1 MAQPLTGI
9 KVVEMG
15 MAIQGPAAGVYLSD
29 MGAEVLKVE
38 PPIGDSSRFHRGV
51 NNDTPPETPGAM
63 FIAGNRGKKSI
74 CLDVHSEKG
83 REVLQ
88 AMIAEA
94 DVFMSNYRPVFLN
107 RLDLD
112 YESLKKCNPN
122 LIYAVV
128 NGFGPFGPDVNRPM
142 VEGAAQARGGVAN
155 LCGPGDGLAM
165 MPGATIADGT
175 GAIGF
180 ALGIMTALLERE
192 RHGTAQ
198 SVSTSALGAQI
209 FIQSWEI
216 QQCILTGEPLQRAG
230 SHMPNIRGPYGIYE
244 ASDGGMFLFT
254 LVGDEGWSLLCE
266 MGGDPDLAKDQNWD
280 DAFKRMGAVPG
291 IQDEESVANVRERVK
306 NIFRSKTTPE
316 WKDFFY
322 SRDDCIVEKIQDH
335 GEVLLDPQVLAND
348 YVVPMSFEG
357 IGESMVVGNQV
368 QLSETPAVVKR
379 PPPSLGDSTREIM
392 KGLGYSDGD
401 VDQVESHTFGI
412 RKKFLGE

>member
-9 KVVEMG
+9 KIVEMG

-107 RLDLD
+107 RLNLD

>member
-107 RLDLD
+107 RLNLD

-155 LCGPGDGLAM
+155 LCGPRDGLAM

-266 MGGDPDLAKDQNWD
+266 MGGDPDLAKDENWD
-280 DAFKRMGAVPG
+280 DAFKRMGAVPN
-291 IQDEESVANVRERVK
+291 IQDDESVANVRERVK
-306 NIFRSKTTPE
+306 NIFRSKTTLE

-392 KGLGYSDGD
+392 KGLGYSDTD
-401 VDQVESHTFGI
+401 VDQVESHTLGI

>member
-83 REVLQ
+83 REILQ

-107 RLDLD
+107 RLNLD

>member
-107 RLDLD
+107 RLNLD

-401 VDQVESHTFGI
+401 VDQVESHTLGI

>member
-107 RLDLD
+107 RLNLD

-142 VEGAAQARGGVAN
+142 VEGTTPARGSVAN

>member
-74 CLDVHSEKG
+74 CLDVHSGKG

-107 RLDLD
+107 RLNLD

-155 LCGPGDGLAM
+155 LCGPADGLAM

-316 WKDFFY
+316 WKNFFY

-348 YVVPMSFEG
+348 YVVPMSFDG

-401 VDQVESHTFGI
+401 VDQVESHTLGI

>member
-107 RLDLD
+107 RLNLD

-280 DAFKRMGAVPG
+280 DAFKRMGAVPN
-291 IQDEESVANVRERVK
+291 IQDAESVANVRERVK

-335 GEVLLDPQVLAND
+335 GEVLQDPQVLAND

-368 QLSETPAVVKR
+368 QLSKTPAVVKR

-392 KGLGYSDGD
+392 KSLGYSDGD
-401 VDQVESHTFGI
+401 VDQVEARTLGI

>member
-107 RLDLD
+107 RLNLD

-280 DAFKRMGAVPG
+280 DAFKRMGAVPN

-335 GEVLLDPQVLAND
+335 GEVLQDPQVLAND

-368 QLSETPAVVKR
+368 QLSKTPAVVKR

-392 KGLGYSDGD
+392 KSLGYSDGD
-401 VDQVESHTFGI
+401 VDQVEARTLGI

>member
-107 RLDLD
+107 RLNLD

-230 SHMPNIRGPYGIYE
+230 SYMPNIRGPYGIYE

-254 LVGDEGWSLLCE
+254 LVGDEGWGLLCE
-266 MGGDPDLAKDQNWD
+266 NGGDPELADDENWN
-280 DAFKRMGAVPG
+280 DAFKRMGAMPET
-291 IQDEESVANVRERVK
+291 QSEEAVLDVRARMQS
-306 NIFRSKTTPE
+306 IFKSKTTAE
-316 WKDFFY
+316 WRNFFH

-335 GEVLLDPQVLAND
+335 SEVLTDPQVLAND

-368 QLSETPAVVKR
+368 QLSETPAVIKG
-379 PPPSLGDSTREIM
+379 PPPELGDSTRDVM
-392 KGLGYSDGD
+392 KSLGYSDRD
-401 VDQVESHTFGI
+401 VDEVETHTLGI

>member
-9 KVVEMG
+9 KIVEMG

-107 RLDLD
+107 RLNLD

-401 VDQVESHTFGI
+401 VDQVESHTLGI

>member
-74 CLDVHSEKG
+74 CLDIHTEKG

-88 AMIAEA
+88 AMITEA

-107 RLDLD
+107 RLNLD

-306 NIFRSKTTPE
+306 NIFRSKTTHE

-348 YVVPMSFEG
+348 YVVPMSFDG

>member
-107 RLDLD
+107 RLNLD

-266 MGGDPDLAKDQNWD
+266 MGGDPELAKDQDWD
-280 DAFKRMGAVPG
+280 DAFKRMGAVPN

-306 NIFRSKTTPE
+306 NIFRSKTTLE

-335 GEVLLDPQVLAND
+335 GEVLQDPQVLAND

-401 VDQVESHTFGI
+401 VDQVESHTLGI

>member
-74 CLDVHSEKG
+74 CLDIHTEKG

-107 RLDLD
+107 RLNLD

-280 DAFKRMGAVPG
+280 DAFKRMGAVPN
-291 IQDEESVANVRERVK
+291 IQDEQSVANVRERVK
-306 NIFRSKTTPE
+306 NIFRSKTTHE

>member
-107 RLDLD
+107 RLNLD

-306 NIFRSKTTPE
+306 NIFRSKTTHE

>member
-107 RLDLD
+107 RLNLD

-128 NGFGPFGPDVNRPM
+128 NGFGPLGPDVNRPM

-216 QQCILTGEPLQRAG
+216 QQCILTGEPLHRAG

-392 KGLGYSDGD
+392 KGLGYSDRD
-401 VDQVESHTFGI
+401 VDQVESHTLGI

>member
-107 RLDLD
+107 RLNLD

-280 DAFKRMGAVPG
+280 DAFKRMGAVPN
-291 IQDEESVANVRERVK
+291 IQDAESVANVRERVK

-335 GEVLLDPQVLAND
+335 GEVLQDPQVLAND

-392 KGLGYSDGD
+392 KSLGYSDGD
-401 VDQVESHTFGI
+401 VDQVEARTLGI

>member
-1 MAQPLTGI
+1 MAQPLSGI

-51 NNDTPPETPGAM
+51 NNNTPPETPGAM
-63 FIAGNRGKKSI
+63 FIAGNRGKKSV

-83 REVLQ
+83 RDILQ
-88 AMIAEA
+88 AMIADA

-107 RLDLD
+107 RLSLD
-112 YESLKKCNPN
+112 YESLRKCNPR

-128 NGFGPFGPDVNRPM
+128 NGFGPLGPDVNRPM

-155 LCGPGDGLAM
+155 LCGPSDGLAM
-165 MPGATIADGT
+165 MPGATTADGT

-192 RHGTAQ
+192 RHGTGQ

-230 SHMPNIRGPYGIYE
+230 SYMPNIRGPYGIYE

-254 LVGDEGWSLLCE
+254 LVGDEGWGLLCE
-266 MGGDPDLAKDQNWD
+266 KGGDPELANDENWN
-280 DAFKRMGAVPG
+280 DAFKRMGAAPEM
-291 IQDEESVANVRERVK
+291 QSEESVLNVRDRMK
-306 NIFRSKTTPE
+306 TIFKRKTTAE
-316 WKDFFY
+316 WRDFFR

-335 GEVLLDPQVLAND
+335 SEVLSDPQVLAND

-368 QLSETPAVVKR
+368 QLSETPAVIKR
-379 PPPSLGDSTREIM
+379 PPPQLGDSTREVM
-392 KGLGYSDGD
+392 KNLGYSDQD
-401 VDQVESHTFGI
+401 VDEVESHTLEI

>member
-74 CLDVHSEKG
+74 CLDIHTEKG

-107 RLDLD
+107 RLNLD

-280 DAFKRMGAVPG
+280 DAFKRMGAVPN
-291 IQDEESVANVRERVK
+291 IQDEQSVANVRERVK
-306 NIFRSKTTPE
+306 NIFRSKTTHE

-401 VDQVESHTFGI
+401 VDQVESHTLGI

>member
-107 RLDLD
+107 RLNLD

>member
-74 CLDVHSEKG
+74 CLDIHTEKG

-107 RLDLD
+107 RLNLD

-401 VDQVESHTFGI
+401 VDQVESHTLGI

>member
-74 CLDVHSEKG
+74 CLDIHTEKG

-107 RLDLD
+107 RLNLD

>member
-74 CLDVHSEKG
+74 CLDIHTEKG

-107 RLDLD
+107 RLNLD

-142 VEGAAQARGGVAN
+142 VEGAAQARGGVAK

-280 DAFKRMGAVPG
+280 DAFKRMGAVPN
-291 IQDEESVANVRERVK
+291 IQDEQSVANVRERVK
-306 NIFRSKTTPE
+306 NIFRSKTTHE